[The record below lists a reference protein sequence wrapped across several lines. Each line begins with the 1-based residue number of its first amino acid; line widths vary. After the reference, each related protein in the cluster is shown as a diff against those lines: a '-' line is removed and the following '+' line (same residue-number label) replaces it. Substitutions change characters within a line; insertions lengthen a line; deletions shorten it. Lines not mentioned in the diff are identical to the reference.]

1 MGRWL
6 RRIGIVLLALFVL
19 VAALWSASRL
29 RGPTAEQRQALELFR
44 DMPPPGGSNAFPALW
59 LLKWDVPEAEQ
70 LALVAE
76 DVERFHSLLPQGD
89 EAGPMGPRT
98 AGDIA
103 AGRYANLEATLAPD
117 PPSCAWREEGCL
129 ERVRSDRDGYAPT
142 LEQASRLLERVDVV
156 TEHDHYRIPF
166 PHTMDLPIG
175 LMLSREWALMSL
187 GMTRHALQ
195 FVDGEVDAA
204 LAGSCR
210 AMAGWRRL
218 AGNSDSLL
226 VAMLATDGARG
237 HGELLA
243 DMLAEIPAHHPLPA
257 ACELALAP
265 VKPDE
270 MSLCRAMRGEWALG
284 ESTLDG
290 LGAGSVWSELAT
302 WVLFDRRA
310 SAALSAEVMSWP
322 CSEDAKS
329 ALAEDRHLRLPQ
341 EERGLARFECVANV
355 AGCILTDLAAPAYV
369 DYGLRMQ
376 DARARIRLLRVLA
389 WMRVQA
395 ADGWTGTAEDL
406 LALLPADLSGSTR
419 AVDIDP
425 ATGHLRME
433 LFHDRPDTHW
443 SIPLPAELRAA
454 GEGTAGT

>member
-6 RRIGIVLLALFVL
+6 RRIGIVLLALFV
-19 VAALWSASRL
+19 VAAGLWGASRL
-29 RGPTAEQRQALELFR
+29 RGPTAEQRQALELFQ
-44 DMPPPGGSNAFPALW
+44 DMSPPEGSNAFPALW

-70 LALVAE
+70 AALVAE
-76 DVERFHSLLPQGD
+76 DVERLHSRLRGD
-89 EAGPMGPRT
+89 EVRPVGPSP
-98 AGDIA
+98 AEDIA
-103 AGRYANLEATLAPD
+103 EGRYADLEARLAAD
-117 PPSCAWREEGCL
+117 PPSCGWREGGCL
-129 ERVRSDRDGYAPT
+129 EQVRSDRDGYAAR
-142 LEQASRLLERVDVV
+142 LGQASRLLERVEAV
-156 TEHDHYRIPF
+156 TDHDHYRNPF
-166 PHTMDLPIG
+166 PQSMDQPTG
-175 LMLSREWALMSL
+175 LMLSGEWALMRL

-195 FVDGEVDAA
+195 FVDGDVDAA
-204 LAGSCR
+204 IAGNCR
-210 AMAGWRRL
+210 ALAGWRRL

-237 HGELLA
+237 HGRLLA

-257 ACELALAP
+257 ACEVALAP

-270 MSLCRAMRGEWALG
+270 MGLCRAMRGEWALG
-284 ESTLDG
+284 QSTLDG
-290 LGAGSVWSELAT
+290 LEAGSVWSELAT
-302 WVLFDRRA
+302 WVLFDPRA

-322 CSEDAKS
+322 CSEYAKS

-355 AGCILTDLAAPAYV
+355 AGCILADLAAPAYV

-376 DARARIRLLRVLA
+376 DARARIQLLRVLA

-406 LALLPADLSGSTR
+406 LVLLPADLSGSTR

-443 SIPLPAELRAA
+443 SIPLPAELRTDDEGAA
-454 GEGTAGT
+454 GT